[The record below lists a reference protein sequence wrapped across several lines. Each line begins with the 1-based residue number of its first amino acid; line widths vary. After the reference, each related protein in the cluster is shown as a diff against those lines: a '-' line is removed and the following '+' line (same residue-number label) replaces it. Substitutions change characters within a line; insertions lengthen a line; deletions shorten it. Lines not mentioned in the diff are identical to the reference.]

1 MAEPGENAWASRVWK
16 AVRSVPKGQIATYGD
31 IAEAADCTPRMVG
44 RALRMAPRALRLPW
58 HRIVAACGRIALP
71 GEAGLE
77 QRFLLE
83 SEGAVFR
90 GRKVALEGRRWRP
103 SGSR

>member
-1 MAEPGENAWASRVWK
+1 MPESGESAWASRVWK
-16 AVRSVPKGQIATYGD
+16 AVRSIPRGQIATYGD

-58 HRIVAACGRIALP
+58 QRVVAAGGRIALP
-71 GEAGLE
+71 GESGFE

-83 SEGAVFR
+83 SEGAVFQ
-90 GRKVALEGRRWRP
+90 GRKVLLEGRRWRP
-103 SGSR
+103 HSK